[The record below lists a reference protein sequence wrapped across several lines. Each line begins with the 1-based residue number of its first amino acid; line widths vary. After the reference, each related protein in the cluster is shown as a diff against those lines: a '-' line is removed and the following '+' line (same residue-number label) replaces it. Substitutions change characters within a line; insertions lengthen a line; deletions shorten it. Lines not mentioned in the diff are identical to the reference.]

1 MEGSLE
7 TMPLVEV
14 LELIHLN
21 RQTGVLSLEADLP
34 LALRFAA
41 GEVIGGEILDWP
53 GFEAVSTFPLY
64 AESGHFIFV
73 SIPNEGSPWMP
84 FQEFITEWA
93 RLNDEWFRLTNDLHS
108 ALRIVEALRDVEP
121 YSVFLGGKSIQK
133 AARTWKVPLFEAME
147 SVTRGLKQRDLV
159 LLSRY
164 TWQSMKITHPDANFM
179 NPDPAVVTSWL
190 NGERSLAEI
199 IAAGVPE
206 EQVRQYLI
214 NALHTGEVAVPQQQ
228 GWLLRNLI
236 WEAEAIAKRP
246 KRAPRRNTPVANPQS
261 PS

>member
-21 RQTGVLSLEADLP
+21 RQTGVLSLEADIP

-73 SIPNEGSPWMP
+73 SIPNEGPPWMP

-108 ALRIVEALRDVEP
+108 ALRVVEALRDVEP
-121 YSVFLGGKSIQK
+121 YSVFIGGRSIQR
-133 AARTWKVPLFEAME
+133 AARIWKIPLVGAME
-147 SVTRGLKQRDLV
+147 KVNQGLQQRDLV
-159 LLSRY
+159 LIPRY
-164 TWQSMKITHPDANFM
+164 TWQSMKIAHPNAKLM
-179 NPDPAVVTSWL
+179 SPDLESVTSWL
-190 NGERSLAEI
+190 NGQRSLAEV

-214 NALHTGEVAVPQQQ
+214 TALHTGEVTVPQQR

-246 KRAPRRNTPVANPQS
+246 KRAPRRRSPVANPQS